1 MKFTID
7 SPVFRFLET
16 MAEFTILNL
25 AFIITC
31 IPIFTI
37 GPAICA
43 LSSIT
48 MREIREEHGY
58 IIRPYLKSLGENF
71 KSGFHLF
78 LIYAAIGGIL
88 LFNLVFWAQMNTVI
102 GNIVFFILIFFSVL
116 YLLPFC
122 YSFAL
127 NARFTNTIR
136 QTIKNSILIALSEM
150 KHSIILLLL
159 LCLAVALY
167 CLTNTGRIFFM
178 IFGFAFFSYC
188 QSYIL
193 VKVFHKYESMEQI

>member
-16 MAEFTILNL
+16 LAEFIILNL
-25 AFIITC
+25 VFLITC
-31 IPIFTI
+31 IPVFTI

-58 IIRPYLKSLGENF
+58 MIRPYLQSLRENF
-71 KSGFHLF
+71 MSAFHLF
-78 LIYAAIGGIL
+78 MIYAVIGGVL
-88 LFNLVFWAQMNTVI
+88 LFNLVFWVQMNTTV
-102 GNIVFFILIFFSVL
+102 GNIVFFILVFFSVL
-116 YLLPFC
+116 YLLSSC

-150 KHSIILLLL
+150 KYSIVLLLL
-159 LCLAVALY
+159 LCLSIALY
-167 CLTNTGRIFFM
+167 CLTDTGRIFFM
-178 IFGFAFFSYC
+178 VLGFAFLSYC
-188 QSYIL
+188 QSYIF
-193 VKVFHKYESMEQI
+193 VKVFQKYESMEQI